1 MPSFIVVSY
10 RFLVHAGKFQTGY
23 DKPPLHTR
31 YVDKTLSG
39 IKAVQTL
46 LAVMHDDTELF
57 KQFMDDRGSGSPADA
72 VDHVV
77 RLVEVVQPCLQAGQH
92 GHQDTVDSGV
102 GHDQPVHVAVGQMVD
117 DLTDRPAAGTVR
129 GVEPAVGEI
138 LHQRAQLPRERFD
151 EVDPAL
157 VLLRRWLGILA
168 EPFDRVPEPLPV
180 AIILSGV
187 VPNRFSILHGAT
199 LSPRDAG

>member
-102 GHDQPVHVAVGQMVD
+102 GHDQPVHVAVVQPPG
-117 DLTDRPAAGTVR
+117 RY
-129 GVEPAVGEI
+129 GVSSRRSERSCTSARNSPGSASMRSI
-138 LHQRAQLPRERFD
+138 QRWCF
-151 EVDPAL
+151 
-157 VLLRRWLGILA
+157 
-168 EPFDRVPEPLPV
+168 
-180 AIILSGV
+180 SGV
-187 VPNRFSILHGAT
+187 GWGSSRSRPIGY
-199 LSPRDAG
+199 LSRSPLLSS